1 MSLESN
7 HHSAVAE
14 GEENLFR
21 PSQPMGFCVICA
33 LLLRSDGVG
42 QTHLVCC
49 GKIICNGCVFAM
61 EASNVT
67 VGTATFHPPFS
78 SLCPFCRAPKPT
90 SASEFVTMLRKRADA
105 NDPWAIYNLACA
117 YFDGNIVPQDDQKAV
132 ELWIRAGELG
142 CALGHNKLAIA
153 YRDGRG
159 VEADITQAEHHYKQA
174 AIGGITGARHELGC
188 LVQMSGDKE
197 TAMRHW
203 LISAGDGNDFSLA
216 VIKDSFKRELV
227 TKDNF
232 ERALRDNNN
241 AKDEMKSDAREAAG
255 EIVAIRKNFLTN
267 RTCCVPPKTPRK
279 TLKVE

>member
-21 PSQPMGFCVICA
+21 PSQPMKFCVICA

-78 SLCPFCRAPKPT
+78 SLCPYCRAPKPT

-117 YFDGNIVPQDDQKAV
+117 YFDGNIVPQDDKKAV
-132 ELWIRAGELG
+132 ELWMRAGELG
-142 CALGHNKLAIA
+142 CALAHNKVAIA

-159 VEADITQAEHHYKQA
+159 VEVDITQAEHHYKLA
-174 AIGGITGARHELGC
+174 AIGGIAGARHELGC
-188 LVQMSGDKE
+188 LVQKSGDTD
-197 TAMRHW
+197 TAVRHW
-203 LISAGDGNDFSLA
+203 MISAGDGNEFSLA
-216 VIKDSFKRELV
+216 TTKTVLRESL
-227 TKDNF
+227 
-232 ERALRDNNN
+232 
-241 AKDEMKSDAREAAG
+241 
-255 EIVAIRKNFLTN
+255 
-267 RTCCVPPKTPRK
+267 
-279 TLKVE
+279 